1 MVSVCQQVNWRTQTL
16 LQGDRVQMAVHCL
29 RDRTSLPSTAIAA
42 RTIPGRKPERGT
54 APAGAATQKRLRAHF
69 LRPLPGASGRIAAVA
84 AIREA
89 LAADVHK
96 ARRRFLRADGLP
108 WTALAAWHLRGPCL
122 PSSPTRHSA
131 AARSLHAAVSRWPA
145 SVPLVKANRLRDLP
159 ARLTL
164 AAPRIL

>member
-42 RTIPGRKPERGT
+42 RTIPGRKPE
-54 APAGAATQKRLRAHF
+54 RLRAHF